1 MPVVVQRKSITKTV
15 GEAVGTAA
23 DKFNELTGGTGH
35 VDLKL
40 KDLFSE
46 AFKHHS
52 KSEAEKLM
60 ICGTADTTPKLK
72 DVSAAWPKPWVW
84 LRVLAIMLVTWG
96 ACIALFSVFKNPL
109 AIPSIMFVG
118 SFAAPLAIFAFFF
131 ETNAPRNISFI
142 EAIII
147 FFVGGI
153 ASIIAI
159 YITNFGL
166 LEASGVGAVD
176 KSLLTGLIEE
186 TVKIV
191 IIMFFMRQ
199 RKSNDA
205 LLKGSRNYVLN
216 GLLIGAA
223 VGGGFAAFESAGYA
237 FMNWVDYG
245 FNSMMMTIVLR
256 GILSPGG
263 HIAWAAV
270 EGAALALCEGKD
282 GFSKSQLWDP
292 RFLAVA
298 ITCIVLHGVWDMT
311 VPFLTGNL
319 VFAKYALLIVA
330 IWIVVGVMMHRG
342 LQQINQLVTEA
353 DEASEEIPLTVSS
366 VAAKATASTLASTTV
381 TATAATATTAQPAT
395 VARDAKAAAP
405 LTA

>member
-1 MPVVVQRKSITKTV
+1 
-15 GEAVGTAA
+15 
-23 DKFNELTGGTGH
+23 
-35 VDLKL
+35 
-40 KDLFSE
+40 
-46 AFKHHS
+46 
-52 KSEAEKLM
+52 
-60 ICGTADTTPKLK
+60 
-72 DVSAAWPKPWVW
+72 
-84 LRVLAIMLVTWG
+84 
-96 ACIALFSVFKNPL
+96 
-109 AIPSIMFVG
+109 
-118 SFAAPLAIFAFFF
+118 
-131 ETNAPRNISFI
+131 
-142 EAIII
+142 
-147 FFVGGI
+147 
-153 ASIIAI
+153 
-159 YITNFGL
+159 
-166 LEASGVGAVD
+166 
-176 KSLLTGLIEE
+176 
-186 TVKIV
+186 
-191 IIMFFMRQ
+191 
-199 RKSNDA
+199 
-205 LLKGSRNYVLN
+205 
-216 GLLIGAA
+216 
-223 VGGGFAAFESAGYA
+223 
-237 FMNWVDYG
+237 
-245 FNSMMMTIVLR
+245 MMMTIVLR

-366 VAAKATASTLASTTV
+366 VSTKATASTLASTTV